1 MPCLRRPTGR
11 QLISSCVSWWEV
23 YHIFRLRI
31 DIFLHKKIC
40 FIGHSKIKRGT
51 RLCRLGDNRR
61 ILARRPDSS
70 RFGAGSCSL
79 GLVVRVCASRRRQ
92 PAGFSLPCLGET
104 TGCGRDLSDASKPSL
119 LTRATSRPSA
129 RHRRSAPHSPCSQ
142 FRAKICDNQDEID
155 EQRKTLREERAG
167 RSPNDR

>member
-11 QLISSCVSWWEV
+11 QLISSCVSWREV

-40 FIGHSKIKRGT
+40 FIGQSKLMKGT

-79 GLVVRVCASRRRQ
+79 GLVAQVCASHRRQ
-92 PAGFSLPCLGET
+92 SVGFSLPCLGET
-104 TGCGRDLSDASKPSL
+104 TGCGRDLSDACKSSL

-129 RHRRSAPHSPCSQ
+129 RDRPNGVC
-142 FRAKICDNQDEID
+142 
-155 EQRKTLREERAG
+155 RAG
-167 RSPNDR
+167 SQNSQRFSHAGNADSREAAAHVALGPQRSL